1 MTGSR
6 GDGVTDEQHCFPERT
21 IGALCSTT
29 NVADWILGNTTNWAA
44 PTIETNRCSAT
55 EAAAWRPT
63 RSDRSKQIW
72 VNLVVDGQFQTL
84 FVFPQLPPPPHPAG
98 NAGRKQP
105 PELEPQP
112 ATSQWTGPSCRT
124 SDHSWTA
131 AGDGSEANDG
141 NLVQDQQDCSGLE
154 REGEQLDFMK
164 TIALDDIITID
175 ASATSAFLALKVL
188 GGAGD
193 DHGTCR

>member
-1 MTGSR
+1 M
-6 GDGVTDEQHCFPERT
+6 TDEQHCFPERT
-21 IGALCSTT
+21 IGALCSHHKRRRLDFGKHNKLGRT
-29 NVADWILGNTTNWAA
+29 NNRNKQVLRYRGGCLETDPLRPVQTDLGKPCGRTVSNPVCFPTAA
-44 PTIETNRCSAT
+44 P
-55 EAAAWRPT
+55 
-63 RSDRSKQIW
+63 
-72 VNLVVDGQFQTL
+72 
-84 FVFPQLPPPPHPAG
+84 PPSPSAG

-141 NLVQDQQDCSGLE
+141 NLVQDQQDCSGLG
-154 REGEQLDFMK
+154 REEEQLDFMK
-164 TIALDDIITID
+164 TIALDDIITIA
-175 ASATSAFLALKVL
+175 ASATSAFHALKVL
-188 GGAGD
+188 GGDGD